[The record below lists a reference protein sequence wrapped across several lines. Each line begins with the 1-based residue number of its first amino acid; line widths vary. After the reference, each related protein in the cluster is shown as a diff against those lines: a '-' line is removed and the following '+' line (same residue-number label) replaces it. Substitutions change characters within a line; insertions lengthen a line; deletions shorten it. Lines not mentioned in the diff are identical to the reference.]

1 MRIFSMKQESINIY
15 EDGQV
20 LLINKPLHWTSFDVV
35 KRIRKLANVKKVG
48 HAGTLDPLAT
58 GLLIICTGRFT
69 RRLNEFMS
77 SEKEYVGE
85 FTLGATTASYDLETE
100 LENLKDPSGITPE
113 EIHEATKKF
122 TGETWQIPPVY
133 SAIKKA
139 GKRAYA
145 RVRNGE
151 EIKLDPRKI
160 FIKEFEITSIES
172 PIVRFRVVCAAGVYI
187 RSLAHDMGDHLGC
200 GAYLSSLCRT
210 RIGEFL
216 LSQSLTIED
225 AENEITG
232 KFKDQKG

>member
-1 MRIFSMKQESINIY
+1 MKEKPINIY
-15 EDGQV
+15 ADGQV

-35 KRIRKLANVKKVG
+35 KRIRKMANVKKVG

-58 GLLIICTGRFT
+58 GLLIICTGKFT

-77 SEKEYVGE
+77 SEKEYEGE

-100 LENLKDPSGITPE
+100 LENLKDPSSVTPE
-113 EIHEATKKF
+113 EIYEATKKY

-133 SAIKKA
+133 SAIKKS
-139 GKRAYA
+139 GKRAYE

-160 FIKEFEITSIES
+160 FIKQFEITGIDL
-172 PIVRFRVVCAAGVYI
+172 PIVHFRVVCAAGVYI
-187 RSLAHDMGDHLGC
+187 RSLAHDMGARLGC
-200 GAYLSSLCRT
+200 GAYLNRLCRT

-216 LSQSLTIED
+216 LSESLTIEE
-225 AENEITG
+225 AENEIAE
-232 KFKDQKG
+232 KLRDQKG